1 MTVAQMIVRIGADIA
16 DAQKGLDTISGRL
29 SNVGKEAAK
38 TGALLSAGVTAPLGL
53 LAKSALD
60 TAMDYQSSLNMMQ
73 AVSGATSEQM
83 QQVAKRAKELGAD
96 MTLPAT
102 SAGDAAKAMTE
113 LAKAGLSVDDTL
125 GAAKGVL
132 QLAAAGNLSEAQ
144 AAEIAA
150 NALNAFHLQGTE
162 ATRVA
167 DLLAAAAN
175 ASSGEV
181 TDMADS
187 LKMSAAVFA
196 SSNVPIEELVA
207 SIGQMANAGIKGSD
221 AGTSLK
227 QMLLSL
233 QAPTDKAQKLMD
245 SLGINIYDAQGKML
259 PFGDIIGQF
268 SGKLGNLT
276 QEQRNQ
282 ALATIFGSDA
292 VRAANIVMMGGV
304 DAHKQMLDAVT
315 RQGAAADLAGARMKG
330 LGGALEGLKSQVET
344 VLLDVAEPFL
354 ATLEGWARTLADL
367 VPKISEIDPNLR
379 NAALAF
385 AAVLAA
391 AGPAIAIFGAL
402 AAAVAFVLS
411 PIGLVVLAIAA
422 LAAAWVTDFGGIREI
437 TAAVFGFI
445 QNIVQAVIGFISPF
459 IQTELGVITSWWDE
473 NFGLIQAAT
482 QNVMTFISNIIQF
495 VLGQIAAFWQAHGE
509 QVMTILQAAWAII
522 TTIIDTA
529 LQIVLNLIKLVMQLI
544 TGDWSGA
551 WQTIQTILQIA
562 WDGIQTI
569 VGSALTIITTTL
581 SLAWDGIKT
590 TAEAAWNGIWDAIK
604 GVWNGIQ
611 TAIQDVLGRDDK
623 SGIRGYLSGA
633 WDSIKSVAESAW
645 NGIWGAIKAVINDII
660 RGINVFIRAWNS
672 IELSMPPVHIET
684 PLGNIDWGGFSI
696 GTPDVGL
703 IPTLATGGIV
713 TRPTLALVG
722 EAGPEAVVPLSG
734 SRLDALAERIAT
746 AVARRPTYTINAS
759 YRYQDER
766 SLRDDLRLLQLLG
779 AAT

>member
-1 MTVAQMIVRIGADIA
+1 MAITAAELIVKIGADTSGA
-16 DAQKGLDTISGRL
+16 EHGLRSVSAKL
-29 SNVGKEAAK
+29 ANVGKGAAITGGLLTAGITLPLVGVAK
-38 TGALLSAGVTAPLGL
+38 T
-53 LAKSALD
+53 ALD
-60 TAMDYQSSLNMMQ
+60 TAINYQSSLNMMQ
-73 AVSGATSEQM
+73 AVSGATDEQM
-83 QQVAKRAKELGAD
+83 AQVAATAKALGAD

-102 SAGDAAKAMTE
+102 SAADAADAMAE
-113 LAKAGLSVDDTL
+113 LAKAGLSVNDTL

-132 QLAAAGNLSEAQ
+132 QLAAAGNLSEAS
-144 AAEIAA
+144 AAEIAS
-150 NALNAFHLQGTE
+150 NALNAFHLQGSE

-187 LKMSAAVFA
+187 LQMSGAVFA

-233 QAPTDKAQKLMD
+233 QAPSDKAAGLMT

-259 PFGDIIGQF
+259 PFGSIIEQF
-268 SGKLGNLT
+268 STKLGGLS
-276 QEQRNQ
+276 QEQRNA

-292 VRAANIVMMGGV
+292 VRAANVVLMGGV

-354 ATLEGWARTLADL
+354 TTLEGWARTLADL
-367 VPKISEIDPNLR
+367 VPKISELDPNIR

-385 AAVLAA
+385 GAVLVA
-391 AGPAIAIFGAL
+391 AGPVILVFGAIASAIGFI
-402 AAAVAFVLS
+402 LS

-422 LAAAWVTDFGGIREI
+422 LTAAWVTDFGGIREI
-437 TAAVFGFI
+437 TASVFGFI

-459 IQTELGVITSWWDE
+459 IQREVGVITTWWSQ

-482 QNVMTFISNIIQF
+482 QAVMTFISNIIQF
-495 VLGQIAAFWQAHGE
+495 VLNQITAFWQAHGQ
-509 QVMTILQAAWAII
+509 QVMTILQAAWTMI
-522 TTIIDTA
+522 TAIIDTA
-529 LQIVLNLIKLVMQLI
+529 LQVVLGLIRLVMQVI

-551 WQTIQTILQIA
+551 WQTVQDILNTA
-562 WDGIQTI
+562 WNGIQTI
-569 VGSALTIITTTL
+569 VGSALTILSTTL
-581 SLAWDGIKT
+581 SLAWDGIKAV
-590 TAEAAWNGIWDAIK
+590 AETAWNGIWSAIK
-604 GVWNGIQ
+604 TVINLIIGGINSL
-611 TAIQDVLGRDDK
+611 I
-623 SGIRGYLSGA
+623 
-633 WDSIKSVAESAW
+633 SAW
-645 NGIWGAIKAVINDII
+645 NRLEFKIPGFDITLPSVDVPGIGRIGGGHLGWS
-660 RGINVFIRAWNS
+660 GI
-672 IELSMPPVHIET
+672 T
-684 PLGNIDWGGFSI
+684 I
-696 GTPDVGL
+696 GTPDIPP
-703 IPTLATGGIV
+703 IPTLATGGII

-722 EAGPEAVVPLSG
+722 EAGPEVVLPLSG
-734 SRLDALAERIAT
+734 SRLDALAERIAA
-746 AVARRPTYTINAS
+746 AVASRPTYTINAQ

-766 SLRDDLRLLQLLG
+766 SLRDDLRLLQMLG